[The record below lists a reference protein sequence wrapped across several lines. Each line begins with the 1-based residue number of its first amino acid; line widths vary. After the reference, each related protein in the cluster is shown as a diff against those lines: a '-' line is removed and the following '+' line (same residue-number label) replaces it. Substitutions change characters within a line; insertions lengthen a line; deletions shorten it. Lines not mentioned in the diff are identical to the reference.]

1 MALAATPGS
10 ITMTA
15 VAMLTFPRALEPS
28 KGPKNKVFDVNLN
41 INNGHEETTLGLL

>member
-10 ITMTA
+10 IIMTA

-28 KGPKNKVFDVNLN
+28 KGPKNKVFD
-41 INNGHEETTLGLL
+41 INDGHEETTLGLL